1 LVEKRIFSTYKKVDG
16 ENLYIEN
23 SSTSNVLGDRKVI
36 LKTISRKL
44 FTLNNE
50 LHVANIKKNLA
61 FNSLFSKNSFN
72 MVYESN
78 KFILSKSGMFLEMS
92 VSIMTF
98 LR

>member
-1 LVEKRIFSTYKKVDG
+1 LVEKRIFSTYKKVDE
-16 ENLYIEN
+16 ENLYMEN
-23 SSTSNVLGDRKVI
+23 SSTSKVLGDRKVI

-44 FTLNNE
+44 FTLNNV

-72 MVYESN
+72 MVHESN